1 MGFVDAWWQHPFPLW
16 TESLIIIALHIQQQ
30 DSLEK
35 LSDIVQQVSLHLTE
49 LCNCAL
55 TTEYIA
61 NGRLVCN
68 SEQLQ
73 KVILQ
78 GRIVSTTKINST
90 DLLMMLQGWV
100 LANKPTVVVQG
111 VQLKVDPECSV
122 ELENLGDIE
131 CRAHAVDSMVGSSF
145 PIPAVGGAVGG
156 VLVFIV
162 IVVILVGVFICAKK
176 KKRKGTNNT
185 PSVRAEGVK

>member
-1 MGFVDAWWQHPFPLW
+1 
-16 TESLIIIALHIQQQ
+16 
-30 DSLEK
+30 
-35 LSDIVQQVSLHLTE
+35 
-49 LCNCAL
+49 
-55 TTEYIA
+55 
-61 NGRLVCN
+61 
-68 SEQLQ
+68 
-73 KVILQ
+73 
-78 GRIVSTTKINST
+78 
-90 DLLMMLQGWV
+90 MLQGWV

-156 VLVFIV
+156 VLVLIV
-162 IVVILVGVFICAKK
+162 LIVILVGVFICVKK

-185 PSVRAEGVK
+185 PSMGAEVVK